1 MNKNNKRKCCRNKR
15 NIPAAGLNENNI
27 DFDYDKFAEA
37 IIKAENK
44 ITEEKIRKQ
53 KEEDEEFQRKWEKA
67 LWFNKIKTKCP
78 IINFIY
84 NNFLLYLIVCLGII
98 FFKKKNIL
106 KENATYILFK
116 ILNIFLLWTYQIIL
130 GLASIISLYYLL
142 TIHSNYFWNI
152 ASILVIFFS
161 IIIIRLIRITK
172 LEMENCTDKEAIM
185 SVFNAVIAFTAM
197 ILTVITVI
205 LTAITLYITINQSSG
220 LIPL

>member
-1 MNKNNKRKCCRNKR
+1 MNKNNKRKCCKNKR
-15 NIPAAGLNENNI
+15 NVPAAGLKENNI
-27 DFDYDKFAEA
+27 NFDYDKFAEA
-37 IIKAENK
+37 IVNAEKK

-53 KEEDEEFQRKWEKA
+53 KEEDEEFQIKWEKA
-67 LWFNKIKTKCP
+67 LWFKKIKTKYH

-84 NNFLLYLIVCLGII
+84 NNFLLYLIVCFRIMI
-98 FFKKKNIL
+98 FNKKNTT
-106 KENATYILFK
+106 KENAIYILFK

-152 ASILVIFFS
+152 VSILVVFFS
-161 IIIIRLIRITK
+161 IIIIRLIRIAK
-172 LEMENCTDKEAIM
+172 LEIENSTDKDVIM

-205 LTAITLYITINQSSG
+205 LTAITLYHTI
-220 LIPL
+220 PKP